1 MKIHVVIFAFDLL
14 FLNGEVGIRS
24 SLDVQS
30 LIQKPLRDRRA
41 LLRENFKEVE
51 GKIHFAS
58 FMDDNDTEKIQ
69 AFLLES
75 VASGCEG
82 LMIKTLEEN
91 ATYEPS
97 KRSLNWLKV
106 GRFFGMAK
114 IETFAR
120 IPSIVVF
127 RFQISSKCDRIRSV
141 SSRHHVSLRLSPKL
155 QY

>member
-1 MKIHVVIFAFDLL
+1 M
-14 FLNGEVGIRS
+14 
-24 SLDVQS
+24 
-30 LIQKPLRDRRA
+30 
-41 LLRENFKEVE
+41 E

-75 VASGCEG
+75 VANGCEG

-106 GRFFGMAK
+106 GRFFWNGEYIAEK
-114 IETFAR
+114 GLFAGFGGFDGSGANWR
-120 IPSIVVF
+120 ILWERQKNGEFWRVF
-127 RFQISSKCDRIRSV
+127 AGLF
-141 SSRHHVSLRLSPKL
+141 
-155 QY
+155 